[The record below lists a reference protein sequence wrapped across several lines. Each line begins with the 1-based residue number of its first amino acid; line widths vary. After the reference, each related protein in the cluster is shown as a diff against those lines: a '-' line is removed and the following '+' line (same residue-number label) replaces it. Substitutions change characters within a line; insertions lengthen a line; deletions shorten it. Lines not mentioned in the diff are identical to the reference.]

1 MAMQVHLVTA
11 FTGTDAA
18 SAGSHD
24 KDATVRVKA
33 VGSIG
38 HVVAEAACSET
49 SQEEL
54 TLMLTSR

>member
-1 MAMQVHLVTA
+1 MKLCKITA
-11 FTGTDAA
+11 LTGTDVA

-33 VGSIG
+33 VGTTG
-38 HVVAEAACSET
+38 CVVAQAACSET

-54 TLMLTSR
+54 ALMITPR